1 MALISIDFKSEAL
14 KRNTC
19 VNVILPIE
27 RFTGP
32 YPTLTRYKG
41 DYYE

>member
-32 YPTLTRYKG
+32 YPNLVSSSWPY
-41 DYYE
+41 